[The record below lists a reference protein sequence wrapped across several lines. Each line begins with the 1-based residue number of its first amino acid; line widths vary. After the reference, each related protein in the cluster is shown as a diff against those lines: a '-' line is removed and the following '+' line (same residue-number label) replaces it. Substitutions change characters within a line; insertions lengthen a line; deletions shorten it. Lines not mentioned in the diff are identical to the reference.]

1 MKKHLILFILV
12 FISTLGY
19 GSVLKF
25 EKGLEWVSLRDLTSA
40 EFSTN
45 FKKYTKAGY
54 LMIDVDAYRSGS
66 SLRYA
71 MVWRKNKDG
80 RAWAE
85 HRDMT
90 SEQYHAKWQEYKT
103 KGYRPLDIESYRVNG
118 TQKYAG
124 IWVENKERYGWSS
137 KRNLTASAYGNYFQ
151 EQRNKG
157 YRVVDIEAYQT
168 SGGTRYAAIWVQN
181 KENIAWAQFRDMS
194 RSAYQ
199 DKVNEYSKK
208 GYILV
213 DFEAYKV
220 GNADKY
226 AGIWEKHTG
235 FSSQARTNRTK
246 LEFANLWREYRD
258 KGYRLVDFERYS
270 TSGGVKYGGIWIEN
284 STRFRYSKKGELDN
298 LMASYKKDNNLPGI
312 SVAIIKDG
320 KMIYRKGVGYADKG
334 AKKVAHGETIYQAAS
349 ISKVIGGTM
358 AVKFQTEGKLRNK
371 QAVSLDVSK
380 NASSYLNNIRQSNGT
395 RVSLPAQHTQT
406 VAQMTSHIAC
416 IQHYSGPEPTTQ
428 HYTKAIDA
436 LSQIWNAPLINNC
449 TIGSSRN
456 YSTHAFTYLAAI
468 LESVTNKSIPALIR
482 SEIAVPYKLNS
493 LRATYTN
500 ASIPSN
506 YERAKGY
513 NNSNNA
519 TSLANNSWKFF
530 GGGIEVSPVDLAWF
544 GWKVLDGKIVSA
556 SARDNILWKRVNA
569 NRTNGI
575 AWEIRNIDNKRVA
588 EHGGSF
594 DGTYTRLR
602 VYRDDGLV
610 IAIMSN
616 RRNHAGT
623 ELRGLATSIANVIL

>member
-1 MKKHLILFILV
+1 MKKQLILLLFV
-12 FISTLGY
+12 FISSLCY
-19 GSVLKF
+19 GSVLKY
-25 EKGLEWVSLRDLTSA
+25 EKGLQWVSLRDLTSA

-54 LMIDVDAYRSGS
+54 LMIDVDAYKSGS
-66 SLRYA
+66 NLRYA
-71 MVWRKNKDG
+71 MVWRKNKDNRG
-80 RAWAE
+80 WAE

-90 SEQYHAKWQEYKT
+90 SDQYHAKWQEYKT
-103 KGYRPLDIESYRVNG
+103 KGYRPLDVESYRVNG

-124 IWVENKERYGWSS
+124 IWVQNKERYGWSS
-137 KRNLTASAYGNYFQ
+137 KRNLTASQYGTYFQ
-151 EQRNKG
+151 EQRAKG

-181 KENIAWAQFRDMS
+181 KENVAWAQFRDMS

-199 DKVNEYSKK
+199 DKVNEYSRK
-208 GYILV
+208 GYIVV
-213 DFEAYKV
+213 DFEAYKI
-220 GNADKY
+220 GNSDRY
-226 AGIWEKHTG
+226 AAIWEKRAG
-235 FSSQARTNRTK
+235 FASQTRTNRTK
-246 LEFANLWREYRD
+246 REFANLWREYRD

-270 TSGGVKYGGIWIEN
+270 TAGGTKYGGIWIEN
-284 STRFRYSKKGELDN
+284 NSRFRYNKKSELN
-298 LMASYKKDNNLPGI
+298 ALIKKYKDDNNLPGI
-312 SVAIIKDG
+312 SVAIVKDG
-320 KMIYRKGVGYADKG
+320 KMIYRRGMGYADKEG
-334 AKKVAHGETIYQAAS
+334 KKVAHGETIYQAAS

-358 AVKFQTEGKLRNK
+358 AVQFQSKGKLQNG
-371 QAVSLDVSK
+371 QVVSLDLSNNV
-380 NASSYLNNIRQSNGT
+380 SSYLSNIRQSNGT

-406 VAQMTSHIAC
+406 VAQITSHIGC

-428 HYTKAIDA
+428 HYTRAIDA
-436 LSQIWNAPLINNC
+436 VSQIWNAPLINNC

-456 YSTHAFTYLAAI
+456 YSTHAFTYLAAV
-468 LESVTNKSIPALIR
+468 LESVTNKSVPELIR
-482 SEIAVPYKLNS
+482 SEIAVPYSLNS

-513 NNSNNA
+513 NNSNNP
-519 TSLANNSWKFF
+519 TSLADNSWKIF
-530 GGGIEVSPVDLAWF
+530 GGGIEVSPVDLARF

-556 SARDNILWKRVNA
+556 SARDNILWKRVNS

-575 AWEIRNIDNKRVA
+575 AWEIRNIGSKRVA

-616 RRNHAGT
+616 RRNHAGS
-623 ELRGLATSIANVIL
+623 ELRGLATSIADIIL